1 MCMSNVHLQY
11 DRFLRWEKRFSP
23 SEVDMD
29 EKTFM
34 YEEVLMFIVYTI
46 TSLGRRGQKLGHGFQ
61 HHARYLLISMTS
73 SLAKDFR
80 YTSYMRRVVYRK
92 VPLPSEDVSMI
103 EALDFILI

>member
-1 MCMSNVHLQY
+1 
-11 DRFLRWEKRFSP
+11 
-23 SEVDMD
+23 MD

-46 TSLGRRGQKLGHGFQ
+46 TSLGRRGQKLGNGFQ

-80 YTSYMRRVVYRK
+80 YTSYMRSRRVVYRK
-92 VPLPSEDVSMI
+92 PLASEDVSMI